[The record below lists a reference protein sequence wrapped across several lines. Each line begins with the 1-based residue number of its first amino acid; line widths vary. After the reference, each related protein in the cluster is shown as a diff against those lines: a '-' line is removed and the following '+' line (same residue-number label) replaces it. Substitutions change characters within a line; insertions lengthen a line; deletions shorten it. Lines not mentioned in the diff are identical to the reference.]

1 MNEVAGSS
9 YVQPG
14 WESLPA
20 SINAGV
26 PCGLPALSIE
36 TVYKPVPGCKLLPC
50 QDERPRVKKRKW
62 RLSDAQGL
70 FEIGCS
76 KALILTSLPLPCCWV
91 GLWLLSLNNTS
102 CSWLAIWI
110 SVSLWRLSRIRN

>member
-9 YVQPG
+9 YVQLG

-20 SINAGV
+20 SMNTGV
-26 PCGLPALSIE
+26 PCGLPASSIE

-62 RLSDAQGL
+62 RLSDAHGL
-70 FEIGCS
+70 FEIGCR
-76 KALILTSLPLPCCWV
+76 KVLILTLFPTPCCWV
-91 GLWLLSLNNTS
+91 GALTLSLCNTS
-102 CSWLAIWI
+102 CLWLG
-110 SVSLWRLSRIRN
+110 